1 MKYRYSVSLKKH
13 LVFDVS
19 SISRQNDP
27 RNFSFESVCLRL
39 TISSRSSS
47 ISVLEQRVGGR
58 EEEGGGKM
66 KYAAAKSNAFHSKE
80 EWNGT
85 MSRNKE
91 LAQVDL
97 NKN

>member
-1 MKYRYSVSLKKH
+1 
-13 LVFDVS
+13 
-19 SISRQNDP
+19 
-27 RNFSFESVCLRL
+27 
-39 TISSRSSS
+39 
-47 ISVLEQRVGGR
+47 
-58 EEEGGGKM
+58 M